1 MKLKIFRR
9 LHNMSIYRKAE
20 RRKAKLRLAITGPAG
35 SGKTYSALLIAFG
48 IGGKTALLD
57 TENGS
62 GDLYSALGDYDIC
75 SISAPFTV
83 QKYIDAI
90 KSAEQAGYDIL
101 ILDSISAEWAGSG
114 GLLNLHTQLTSSSK
128 ANSFAAWG
136 QVTPKHNAFIDAI
149 INSRLHIICTI
160 RSKTEY
166 AQIQNERGKTEIRK
180 MGLGLVQREG
190 IDYEFTTVFDLNFN
204 HEVTVSKDRTSIFDG
219 QVFTITQETG
229 KLLKDWLDSG
239 IEVID
244 DKVLQERKQAVYN
257 NYLKLF
263 QANPQ
268 DAPRLAQDAIM
279 SVTHG
284 RGSKEW
290 TLEDITRLEA
300 DVQTRSNNAVQE
312 ELAEAV

>member
-1 MKLKIFRR
+1 
-9 LHNMSIYRKAE
+9 
-20 RRKAKLRLAITGPAG
+20 
-35 SGKTYSALLIAFG
+35 
-48 IGGKTALLD
+48 
-57 TENGS
+57 
-62 GDLYSALGDYDIC
+62 
-75 SISAPFTV
+75 
-83 QKYIDAI
+83 
-90 KSAEQAGYDIL
+90 
-101 ILDSISAEWAGSG
+101 
-114 GLLNLHTQLTSSSK
+114 
-128 ANSFAAWG
+128 
-136 QVTPKHNAFIDAI
+136 
-149 INSRLHIICTI
+149 
-160 RSKTEY
+160 
-166 AQIQNERGKTEIRK
+166 

>member
-1 MKLKIFRR
+1 
-9 LHNMSIYRKAE
+9 MSIYRKAE

-90 KSAEQAGYDIL
+90 KSAEQAGYEIL

-180 MGLGLVQREG
+180 MRLGLVQREG

>member
-1 MKLKIFRR
+1 
-9 LHNMSIYRKAE
+9 MSIYRKAE

-90 KSAEQAGYDIL
+90 KSAEQASYDIL

-219 QVFTITQETG
+219 QVFTITQDTG
-229 KLLKDWLDSG
+229 KLLKEWLDSG

-244 DKVLQERKQAVYN
+244 ERVLQERKQAVYN

-263 QANPQ
+263 QADPH
-268 DAPRLAQDAIM
+268 DAPRLAQEAIM
-279 SVTHG
+279 SVTQG
-284 RGSKEW
+284 RGSKDW
-290 TLEDITRLEA
+290 TLDDIARLEA

>member
-1 MKLKIFRR
+1 
-9 LHNMSIYRKAE
+9 MSIYRKAE

-219 QVFTITQETG
+219 QVFTITQDTG
-229 KLLKDWLDSG
+229 KLLKEWLDSG

-244 DKVLQERKQAVYN
+244 ERVLQERKQAVYN

-263 QANPQ
+263 QADPH
-268 DAPRLAQDAIM
+268 DAPRLAQEAIM
-279 SVTHG
+279 SVTQG
-284 RGSKEW
+284 RGSKDW
-290 TLEDITRLEA
+290 TLDDIARLEA
-300 DVQTRSNNAVQE
+300 DVQTRSNNAGQE